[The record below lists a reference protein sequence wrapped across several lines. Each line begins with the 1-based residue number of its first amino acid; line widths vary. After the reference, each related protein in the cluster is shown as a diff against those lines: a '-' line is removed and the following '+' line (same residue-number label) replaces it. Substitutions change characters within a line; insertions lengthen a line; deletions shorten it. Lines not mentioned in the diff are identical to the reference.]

1 MNRRHTLLLAVSV
14 LALNSGRAVHAQAAP
29 APVEKELREA
39 LRNFEQAWNRHDVK
53 AWSAHL
59 TEDVWFTQAWDYY
72 AKQKGRGN
80 AVDLFKSNFLD
91 TDFTHQVVRI
101 KMMPDGTAT
110 VAKTIAVSYLPK
122 TDGKYR
128 MVFESNPVIS
138 RWKKE
143 GSTWKMFFFTSH
155 EGWARDQLKKDGIE

>member
-1 MNRRHTLLLAVSV
+1 
-14 LALNSGRAVHAQAAP
+14 
-29 APVEKELREA
+29 
-39 LRNFEQAWNRHDVK
+39 
-53 AWSAHL
+53 
-59 TEDVWFTQAWDYY
+59 
-72 AKQKGRGN
+72 
-80 AVDLFKSNFLD
+80 
-91 TDFTHQVVRI
+91 
-101 KMMPDGTAT
+101 MMPDGTAT

-128 MVFESNPVIS
+128 MVFESNPAIS